1 LAAALQIHSMT
12 KELPRWTV
20 SRIEGNKARYITT
33 VNAKDAESAISTVV
47 KDLRITN
54 REDIKRLAARPG

>member
-1 LAAALQIHSMT
+1 MT

-33 VNAKDAESAISTVV
+33 INAKDAESAISTVV